1 MKKLKRYYRLADLF
15 AYPVTLKYKG
25 ERRFYTNFGALT
37 SIAIITVMVALVLI
51 QLKTMFQMKQMNFQ
65 ETYQLADA
73 TDFPLGHDEGFI
85 FAFRMWNK
93 YTGATFNYTSDYFNI
108 RVEQIT

>member
-37 SIAIITVMVALVLI
+37 SIVIILVMVSLVLV
-51 QLKTMFQMKQMNFQ
+51 QLITMFKRKQMTFQ
-65 ETYQLADA
+65 ETSQLADA
-73 TDFPLGHDEGFI
+73 TDFPLGND
-85 FAFRMWNK
+85 
-93 YTGATFNYTSDYFNI
+93 
-108 RVEQIT
+108 